1 MIFAREQSRGYS
13 TRVGQ
18 EVTIHY
24 RWHALYGRTVRRFYA
39 EKRTGIDVVLVEG
52 EPGAAIVV
60 AAWML
65 DPSVCAS
72 MTIGAPQ
79 VSLPALSELHHLLL
93 ERGLQ
98 AKLPRRRSR
107 RGGGKQ

>member
-1 MIFAREQSRGYS
+1 M
-13 TRVGQ
+13 
-18 EVTIHY
+18 TIHY
-24 RWHALYGRTVRRFYA
+24 RWHALYGRTVRRLYS

-60 AAWML
+60 TAWML

-79 VSLPALSELHHLLL
+79 VSLAALSELRHLLM
-93 ERGLQ
+93 ERGLRQ
-98 AKLPRRRSR
+98 SFPDDDRVVEGASN
-107 RGGGKQ
+107 